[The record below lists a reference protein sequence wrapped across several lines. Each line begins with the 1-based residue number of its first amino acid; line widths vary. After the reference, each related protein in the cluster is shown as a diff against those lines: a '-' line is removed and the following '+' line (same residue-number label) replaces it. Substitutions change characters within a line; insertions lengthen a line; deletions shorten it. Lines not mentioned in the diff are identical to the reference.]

1 MNDAISKQMY
11 LEREF
16 HRVSLERKSLRFW
29 SWFWF
34 VGCVVGW
41 TALVAVAFKAGI
53 IGK

>member
-1 MNDAISKQMY
+1 MNEYARQDY
-11 LEREF
+11 TERQF
-16 HRVSLERKSLRFW
+16 HRVVRDREMYRFW

-53 IGK
+53 IGT